1 MGFCMQRDE
10 FDEAMSYAQ
19 RARAQKP
26 LDQSLRDQ
34 ETFIHIGLARTRALA
49 KRWDEGRD
57 QFRAAEELSPDLC
70 KQYSFLARKV
80 LFEAKASERDQSDR
94 FLKEA
99 QAALDEPTP
108 LWMVLAIESIRYEMS
123 AATKAGYAELWS
135 ADLKKKCQS
144 QTAGEMALT
153 LHTYMQAGVDYPGR
167 AGHVNQ
173 LTAYLKRTTRIKYR
187 QIDIERVC
195 TFLSDLPAQ
204 RGLLGKL
211 LKLGLKQH
219 PESVVL
225 NAEAG
230 KLAVATSKPPFIDPM
245 AKKHLEK
252 ALKLAEASTAPTE
265 TALLPMIKSQLT
277 MINEL
282 SACHADLPFGGGPF
296 GFPDADFD
304 PFELFGGD
312 GFDDDFW
319 PAPSSI
325 PRKKPKAKKKPKK
338 R

>member
-1 MGFCMQRDE
+1 MRRCRTLRG
-10 FDEAMSYAQ
+10 A
-19 RARAQKP
+19 AQKP

-34 ETFIHIGLARTRALA
+34 ETFIHIGLARKRALA

-70 KQYSFLARKV
+70 NQYSFLARKV

-94 FLKEA
+94 YLKEA

-108 LWMVLAIESIRYEMS
+108 LWMVLAIESVRYEMS

-144 QTAGEMALT
+144 RTAGEMALT
-153 LHTYMQAGVDYPGR
+153 LHTYMQAGVDYSGR
-167 AGHVNQ
+167 SGHVNQ

-187 QIDIERVC
+187 QIDIEHVC
-195 TFLSDLPAQ
+195 AFLSDLPAQ

-211 LKLGLKQH
+211 LKLGL
-219 PESVVL
+219 
-225 NAEAG
+225 EAASRIG
-230 KLAVATSKPPFIDPM
+230 GAQLRRQGSWLLPRASPRSSIPM

-265 TALLPMIKSQLT
+265 TALLPTIKSATHDDQRAQLHAT
-277 MINEL
+277 PICL
-282 SACHADLPFGGGPF
+282 SVVTRS
-296 GFPDADFD
+296 DFQMQISI
-304 PFELFGGD
+304 PSSSSVTTS
-312 GFDDDFW
+312 FDDDFW